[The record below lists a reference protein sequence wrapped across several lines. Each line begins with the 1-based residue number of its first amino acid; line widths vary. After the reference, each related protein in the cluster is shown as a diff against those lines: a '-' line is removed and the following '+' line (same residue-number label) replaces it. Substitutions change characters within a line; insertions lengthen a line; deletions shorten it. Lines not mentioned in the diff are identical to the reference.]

1 MSKPFDMALFMSGVL
16 NGSKA
21 TKQRH
26 LRQSLA
32 IQAAIQNRW
41 QRDNPWSWKT
51 KHIRWFI
58 VHHLKNRSAYTRYYY
73 QLTIQLIQ
81 KRLNR

>member
-1 MSKPFDMALFMSGVL
+1 MSKLFDMHLFMSGVL
-16 NGSKA
+16 HGSKA

-26 LRQSLA
+26 LRQSLI
-32 IQAAIQNRW
+32 IQAAIQKRW
-41 QRDNPWSWKT
+41 QRDNPWSWKA

-58 VHHLKNRSAYTRYYY
+58 VDHLKNRSINTKYYY

-81 KRLNR
+81 KRLDR